1 MLGLHQ
7 FQAGRS
13 SATDFWP
20 VQGLG
25 RGRDPNLEL
34 GPGMYIPRPGP
45 AHIQPLFD
53 AIRFFLLSLELAIH
67 FTSTGNKV

>member
-45 AHIQPLFD
+45 SHIQPYVF
-53 AIRFFLLSLELAIH
+53 FFLL
-67 FTSTGNKV
+67 

>member
-45 AHIQPLFD
+45 SHIQPYV
-53 AIRFFLLSLELAIH
+53 FFFFFCDLVA
-67 FTSTGNKV
+67 